1 MFKRK
6 VEDSGK
12 NTMFQFA
19 FKIFF
24 IHIVNII
31 VMLVVGMLLQSI
43 GDLGLEIGS
52 AATSAIITVICMGL
66 YLVMTYLEGWR
77 RGERDHN
84 LVLFKHME
92 YNKFRGLI
100 AGALSQIPGLI
111 CAIAIII
118 PSVDFTVE
126 RLGRYFYMNF
136 NYMFV
141 ALDSAAAAGTVSGFV
156 YHLCYFI
163 PIIIA
168 PVIVGVSYN
177 LGYNQVRVLDRLVW
191 RKPKDG
197 KRENLR

>member
-31 VMLVVGMLLQSI
+31 VMLVIGMLLQSL
-43 GDLGLEIGS
+43 GDLGIEVS
-52 AATSAIITVICMGL
+52 SSATSAIITVICMAL
-66 YLVMTYLEGWR
+66 YLIMTYLEGWR

-92 YNKFRGLI
+92 HNRFRGLI
-100 AGALSQIPGLI
+100 AGALSQIPGLL
-111 CAIAIII
+111 CAIII
-118 PSVDFTVE
+118 IFPAADFSIE

-141 ALDSAAAAGTVSGFV
+141 ALDGAAAAGTVSAFV

-163 PIIIA
+163 PALIA
-168 PVIVGVSYN
+168 PLMVGVSYH
-177 LGYNQVRVLDRLVW
+177 LGYNQIRVLDRLVW
-191 RKPKDG
+191 KKPNG

>member
-24 IHIVNII
+24 VHIVNII

-43 GDLGLEIGS
+43 GDLGLVISG
-52 AATSAIITVICMGL
+52 TTMSAIITIICMAL
-66 YLVMTYLEGWR
+66 YLVMIYLEGWR

-84 LVLFKHME
+84 QVLFKHME

-100 AGALSQIPGLI
+100 AGALSQIPGI
-111 CAIAIII
+111 VCAVAILF
-118 PSVDFTVE
+118 PSVDFTIE

-141 ALDSAAAAGTVSGFV
+141 ALDSMSAAGTVSAFV

-163 PIIIA
+163 PALIA
-168 PVIVGVSYN
+168 PIVVGIAYH
-177 LGYNQVRVLDRLVW
+177 LGYRQIRVLDRLMW
-191 RKPKDG
+191 KKNSG

>member
-24 IHIVNII
+24 VHIINII
-31 VMLVVGMLLQSI
+31 VMLVVGMLLQSL
-43 GDLGLEIGS
+43 GDLGLEVGS
-52 AATSAIITVICMGL
+52 VATSAIITIICMAL
-66 YLVMTYLEGWR
+66 YLVTIYIEGWR

-84 LVLFKHME
+84 QVLFKHME
-92 YNKFRGLI
+92 YNKYRGLI
-100 AGALSQIPGLI
+100 AGALSQIPGVL
-111 CAIAIII
+111 CAIII
-118 PSVDFTVE
+118 IFPSVDFAVE

-141 ALDSAAAAGTVSGFV
+141 MLDSMTAAGTVSGFV

-163 PIIIA
+163 PAIIA
-168 PVIVGVSYN
+168 PVLVGIAYH
-177 LGYNQVRVLDRLVW
+177 LGYNQIRVLDRLMW
-191 RKPKDG
+191 KKPDG

>member
-24 IHIVNII
+24 IHIINII
-31 VMLVVGMLLQSI
+31 VMLVIGLILQSTA
-43 GDLGLEIGS
+43 DLGLEIS
-52 AATSAIITVICMGL
+52 SETTSLIITLICMVL
-66 YLVMTYLEGWR
+66 YLVMAYIEAWR

-84 LVLFKHME
+84 LVLFNHME

-100 AGALSQIPGLI
+100 AGVLSQIPGI
-111 CAIAIII
+111 ACAIAIIV
-118 PSVDFTVE
+118 PSVDFSIE
-126 RLGRYFYMNF
+126 RLGRFFYMNF

-141 ALDSAAAAGTVSGFV
+141 ALDSSAASGSVSAFI
-156 YHLCYFI
+156 YHLCYFL
-163 PIIIA
+163 PALVA
-168 PVIVGVSYN
+168 PVLVGVAYV
-177 LGYNQVRVLDRLVW
+177 LGYKQIRVLDRIVW
-191 RKPKDG
+191 RKHENG

>member
-1 MFKRK
+1 
-6 VEDSGK
+6 
-12 NTMFQFA
+12 
-19 FKIFF
+19 
-24 IHIVNII
+24 
-31 VMLVVGMLLQSI
+31 MLLQSI

-141 ALDSAAAAGTVSGFV
+141 ALDSASVSGFV

-163 PIIIA
+163 PALIA
-168 PVIVGVSYN
+168 PVVVGVSYT
-177 LGYNQVRVLDRLVW
+177 LGYNQIRVLDRLIW

>member
-12 NTMFQFA
+12 NSMFQFA

-24 IHIVNII
+24 VHIVNII

-43 GDLGLEIGS
+43 VGLGLEIGS
-52 AATSAIITVICMGL
+52 TATSAIITTICMIL
-66 YLVMTYLEGWR
+66 YLTMTYLEGWR

-100 AGALSQIPGLI
+100 AGALSQIPGVI
-111 CAIAIII
+111 CAVAIII
-118 PSVDFTVE
+118 PSVGFSVE

-136 NYMFV
+136 NYMFIT
-141 ALDSAAAAGTVSGFV
+141 LDGAVTAGTVSAFV

-163 PIIIA
+163 PAIIA
-168 PVIVGVSYN
+168 PLIVGISYN
-177 LGYNQVRVLDRLVW
+177 LGYKQFRVLDRLVW
-191 RKPKDG
+191 RKPDG